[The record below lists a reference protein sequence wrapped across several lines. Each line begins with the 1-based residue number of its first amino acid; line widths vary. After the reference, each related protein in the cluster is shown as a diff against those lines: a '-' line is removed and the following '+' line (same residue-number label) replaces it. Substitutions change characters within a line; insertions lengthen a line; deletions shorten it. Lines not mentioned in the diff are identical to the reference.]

1 MMSSPTGKEFIEH
14 WNWAAEK
21 GVMKKNTALG
31 LRAACTQV
39 LNTVDGWE
47 SVNIK
52 SLNVEDALTRFQNLK
67 HKSFKPAV
75 LDTYKRRFRQAL
87 ASYLKYLD
95 DPAGWKPRS
104 VERSP
109 SSEKANGGE
118 RQLEVGRTTMH
129 EIPQTGLVEYPY
141 PLRDNQIVRLVLPRD
156 LKSSEVKRLSAFMA
170 TLTVD
175 YGEPA
180 P

>member
-1 MMSSPTGKEFIEH
+1 MTPPTGKEFVEH

-52 SLNVEDALTRFQNLK
+52 SLSVEETLIRFQNLK

-75 LDTYKRRFRQAL
+75 LDTYKRRFRQAV

-104 VERSP
+104 VERSS
-109 SSEKANGGE
+109 SSEKTNGGE
-118 RQLEVGRTTMH
+118 RAPEAVRTMMH
-129 EIPQTGLVEYPY
+129 EIPQAGLVEYPY

-156 LKSSEVKRLSAFMA
+156 LKSSEVKRLAAFMS

-175 YGEPA
+175 YGTDPA
-180 P
+180 